1 MLKLWKGM
9 KGEIVQRLEHWN
21 HNPNVVGSIPSF
33 ASFIK
38 NYYHNNKFLP
48 YIPIEVYKVNTWK

>member
-1 MLKLWKGM
+1 MMLQLWKGM

-33 ASFIK
+33 AIYPHK
-38 NYYHNNKFLP
+38 NN
-48 YIPIEVYKVNTWK
+48 

>member
-1 MLKLWKGM
+1 MMLQLWKGM

-38 NYYHNNKFLP
+38 KITIIITSFDRLKAILKTYRM
-48 YIPIEVYKVNTWK
+48 

>member
-1 MLKLWKGM
+1 MLQLWKGM

-38 NYYHNNKFLP
+38 KITIIITSFDNFYLLQGRK
-48 YIPIEVYKVNTWK
+48 E